1 MDVLFIS
8 GIMNF
13 IIHSIS
19 FSVVLLIQHLKNDN
33 ILLSQFSEFYEE
45 LGIWPILGRFFF
57 GLVFVGFSVG
67 IIEFLILDKLTP
79 NYVIISYEMG
89 KIPASIVVNE
99 SVERWLLLIISI
111 FQIIGLLFYLE
122 IFEYNFCSLNKNT
135 KRLISIRE
143 KHDSEIV
150 NNDYEDKVSIGGYYI
165 SEFTKKSK
173 EMVEKQE
180 EKKDD
185 EENN

>member
-1 MDVLFIS
+1 
-8 GIMNF
+8 
-13 IIHSIS
+13 
-19 FSVVLLIQHLKNDN
+19 
-33 ILLSQFSEFYEE
+33 
-45 LGIWPILGRFFF
+45 
-57 GLVFVGFSVG
+57 LVFVGFSVG

-135 KRLISIRE
+135 KRHISKRE
-143 KHDSEIV
+143 RNDSEIA
-150 NNDYEDKVSIGGYYI
+150 NNDYEG
-165 SEFTKKSK
+165 
-173 EMVEKQE
+173 
-180 EKKDD
+180 
-185 EENN
+185 

>member
-1 MDVLFIS
+1 M
-8 GIMNF
+8 
-13 IIHSIS
+13 
-19 FSVVLLIQHLKNDN
+19 
-33 ILLSQFSEFYEE
+33 
-45 LGIWPILGRFFF
+45 
-57 GLVFVGFSVG
+57 VFVGFSVG

-89 KIPASIVVNE
+89 KIPASIVVTE
-99 SVERWLLLIISI
+99 GVEIWLLLIVSI

-143 KHDSEIV
+143 RNDSEIV
-150 NNDYEDKVSIGGYYI
+150 NNDYEEKISIGGYYI
-165 SEFTKKSK
+165 SEFTKKST

-180 EKKDD
+180 EEKD